1 MLACLSDGTAAGD
14 RIQIDE
20 KATVKH
26 RSFRTEK
33 MQTKNVPKI
42 FQEKRVNCLQ
52 DPLVST
58 VFVIR
63 VGYVA
68 SKAHWSIHCPWAE
81 NNSPSDRDVATGK
94 VHIFQAKTLIN
105 Y

>member
-1 MLACLSDGTAAGD
+1 MLACLSDGSAAGD

-42 FQEKRVNCLQ
+42 FQEKRRNCLQ
-52 DPLVST
+52 DPLASP

-63 VGYVA
+63 ARCVA
-68 SKAHWSIHCPWAE
+68 LKAHWSIHCPWAGI
-81 NNSPSDRDVATGK
+81 NSSSIRDVAIGK
-94 VHIFQAKTLIN
+94 MHISQLKTLIWH
-105 Y
+105 

>member
-1 MLACLSDGTAAGD
+1 MLACLSDGSAAGD

-52 DPLVST
+52 DPLVSA
-58 VFVIR
+58 VFVIK

-81 NNSPSDRDVATGK
+81 NNRPSGRDIATRK
-94 VHIFQAKTLIN
+94 SHIFQQKTLID

>member
-1 MLACLSDGTAAGD
+1 MLACLSDGSAAGN

-20 KATVKH
+20 KATMKH

-52 DPLVST
+52 DPLVSP
-58 VFVIR
+58 VFVIK

-68 SKAHWSIHCPWAE
+68 SKAHWSIHCPLAE
-81 NNSPSDRDVATGK
+81 INSVSGRDVATGK
-94 VHIFQAKTLIN
+94 VRIFQPKMLIN

>member
-1 MLACLSDGTAAGD
+1 MLACLSDGSAAGD

-33 MQTKNVPKI
+33 MQTKNVPEI

-68 SKAHWSIHCPWAE
+68 SKAHWSIHCPCAE
-81 NNSPSDRDVATGK
+81 NNSLSGGDVAPGK
-94 VHIFQAKTLIN
+94 VHIFQPKTLID